1 MTLLTK
7 GGILNSLEK
16 KIALITGSGKK
27 SGIGYAMAKKMASL
41 GANIIIADFGNAQEF
56 GADVGTG
63 SMSEMETIAKEL
75 AGKFGVKT
83 LAVNL
88 DVTNTN
94 RVEAMAQTVKE
105 KFGRVDILCNNAGA
119 TFGVPNGVHTYDED
133 AWIKTVDVNLHGV
146 FRVSKAIIPLM
157 SEKGGVIINTA
168 SRAGKVPPLFNGAYA
183 VSKAG
188 VIMLTKVMAK
198 ELSGLKIRV
207 NAICPGQ
214 IMTDLEKWRFGL
226 EAQFLNTTV
235 KEQEEKMCQTI
246 PLGRIG
252 TPAEVADM
260 AVFLASDA
268 SSYVT
273 GQAMNICGGQLME
286 L

>member
-1 MTLLTK
+1 MGELD
-7 GGILNSLEK
+7 K
-16 KIALITGSGKK
+16 KTAVVTGSGKK
-27 SGIGYAMAKKMASL
+27 TGIGYAIAEKLASL
-41 GANIIIADFGNAQEF
+41 GANVVIADLGSAPDS
-56 GADVGTG
+56 GSDVGTG
-63 SMSEMETIAKEL
+63 TSQEMEEIAEYL
-75 AGKFGVKT
+75 ASEYKVRT

-88 DVTNTN
+88 DVTDTAK
-94 RVEAMAQTVKE
+94 VTAMADKVKE
-105 KFGRVDILCNNAGA
+105 AFGQVDILCNNAGA
-119 TFGVPNGVHTYDED
+119 TFGVPNGIQTYPED
-133 AWIKTVDVNLHGV
+133 AWIKTVDVNLHSV

-157 SEKGGVIINTA
+157 QANGGAIVNTA

-198 ELSGLKIRV
+198 ELSGFKIRV

-214 IMTDLEKWRFGL
+214 IMTDLERWRFGL

-235 KEQEEKMCQTI
+235 EEQERKMCETI
-246 PLGRIG
+246 PLQRIG
-252 TPAEVADM
+252 SPKEVADM
-260 AVFLASDA
+260 VAFLATDA

-273 GQAMNICGGQLME
+273 GQALNICGGQLME

>member
-1 MTLLTK
+1 MTRLK
-7 GGILNSLEK
+7 D
-16 KIALITGSGKK
+16 KIAVVTGSGKK
-27 SGIGYAMAKKMASL
+27 SGIGYAMAKKFAAE
-41 GANIIIADFGNAQEF
+41 GAHVVIADLGTPDTA

-63 SMSEMETIAKEL
+63 SSEEMETIATDL
-75 AGKFGVKT
+75 SQRFGIRS

-88 DVTNTN
+88 DVTDTAQ
-94 RVEAMAQTVKE
+94 VTAMADTVKE
-105 KFGRVDILCNNAGA
+105 AFGQVDILCNNAGA
-119 TFGVPNGVHTYDED
+119 TFGVPNGVHTYDEA

-146 FRVSKAIIPLM
+146 FRVSKAMVPLM
-157 SEKGGVIINTA
+157 QEKGGAIINTA

-235 KEQEEKMCQTI
+235 EEQERKMCETI
-246 PLGRIG
+246 PLNRIG
-252 TPAEVADM
+252 SPDEVGDM
-260 AVFLASDA
+260 AVFLASEE

-273 GQAMNICGGQLME
+273 GQALNICGGQLME